1 MPNITIVLP
10 NITVKAANANG
21 CKNPISKSSPPKY
34 LTEKYPDKANAKNE
48 NGTDQIPSQNCS
60 LYMNFFQT
68 FLIF

>member
-34 LTEKYPDKANAKNE
+34 LTEKYPDKA
-48 NGTDQIPSQNCS
+48 
-60 LYMNFFQT
+60 
-68 FLIF
+68 